1 MFTGIVAAV
10 GSVAAVQPGAGGSR
24 MRVSCGAL
32 NLDDVSVGDSIAVN
46 GVCLTVTRLDNG
58 GFEADVSAETLACT
72 AGFAAGDRVNLE
84 KALRLADRLGGHL
97 VTGHVDGVGSVSR
110 LEAAGDNRLFAVR
123 TPPELSRYLARKGSV
138 AVNGV
143 SLTIN
148 ESSDDG
154 FVVNLIPHTLS
165 GTNLGSLRPG
175 DRVNLEVD
183 TIARYVER
191 LHQER

>member
-10 GSVAAVQPGAGGSR
+10 GSVAAVQPGAGGVR
-24 MRVSCGAL
+24 MQVSCGEMK
-32 NLDDVSVGDSIAVN
+32 LDDVSVGDSIAVN
-46 GVCLTVTRLDNG
+46 GVCLTVTRLDNA

-84 KALRLADRLGGHL
+84 KALRLADRIGGHL

-110 LEAAGDNRLFAVR
+110 FEAAGDSRLFAVKA
-123 TPPELSRYLARKGSV
+123 PAGLARYLARKGSV

-148 ESSDDG
+148 ESRGDG

-165 GTNLGSLRPG
+165 ATNLGGLRPG

-191 LHQER
+191 LHQSQ

>member
-10 GSVAAVQPGAGGSR
+10 GSVAAVQPGAGGVR
-24 MRVSCGAL
+24 IQVSCGDM

-46 GVCLTVTRLDNG
+46 GVCLTATRIEG
-58 GFEADVSAETLACT
+58 AGFEADVSAETLACT
-72 AGFAAGDRVNLE
+72 AGFAVGDRVNLE

-110 LEAAGDNRLFAVR
+110 FDAAGDNRLFAVKA
-123 TPPELSRYLARKGSV
+123 PPELSRYLARKGSV

-148 ESSDDG
+148 EVNGGG

-165 GTNLGSLRPG
+165 ATNLGGLRPG
-175 DRVNLEVD
+175 DRVNIEVD
-183 TIARYVER
+183 TIARYIER
-191 LHQER
+191 LHESQ